1 LRKAWALGRVAEA
14 IDANAEAYR
23 LTESTGERYYQAI
36 ILWQRGWL
44 LSLDIDGLQQ
54 AEAAFGQTLAVAR
67 ADNRPSRSNCAPR
80 SASPGYGPSRA
91 SARRNLLAPVNNRF
105 TEGFDTADL
114 KEAKGLLDDL
124 A

>member
-44 LSLDIDGLQQ
+44 LSLDIDGLQTGRGCLWTDSCGCARRQ
-54 AEAAFGQTLAVAR
+54 QAKSLELRAAISLARLWAEQGKRAEA
-67 ADNRPSRSNCAPR
+67 
-80 SASPGYGPSRA
+80 
-91 SARRNLLAPVNNRF
+91 RNLLARSTTGSPRAL
-105 TEGFDTADL
+105 TQPI
-114 KEAKGLLDDL
+114 
-124 A
+124 

>member
-67 ADNRPSRSNCAPR
+67 RQQAKSLEL
-80 SASPGYGPSRA
+80 RA
-91 SARRNLLAPVNNRF
+91 AISLARLWAEQGKRAEARNLLARSTTGSPRAL
-105 TEGFDTADL
+105 TQPI
-114 KEAKGLLDDL
+114 
-124 A
+124 